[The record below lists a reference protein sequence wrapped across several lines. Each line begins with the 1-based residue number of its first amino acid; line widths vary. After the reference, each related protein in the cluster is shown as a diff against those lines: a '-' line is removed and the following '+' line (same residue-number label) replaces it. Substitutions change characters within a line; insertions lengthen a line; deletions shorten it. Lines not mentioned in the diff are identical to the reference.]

1 MREVGRKMELV
12 GWRKESQLYLCF
24 KFKTKCEN
32 GPIFKFQAATW
43 GFVISLQFYCDDGM
57 GNFLKQK
64 KNEENHGQGF
74 GNKV

>member
-12 GWRKESQLYLCF
+12 RWRKESQLYLCY

-32 GPIFKFQAATW
+32 CPIFKFQAATW

-74 GNKV
+74 DKKV

>member
-1 MREVGRKMELV
+1 MGGKWNWSGGGKKVNFI
-12 GWRKESQLYLCF
+12 CF
-24 KFKTKCEN
+24 KLKTKCEN

-74 GNKV
+74 DDKV